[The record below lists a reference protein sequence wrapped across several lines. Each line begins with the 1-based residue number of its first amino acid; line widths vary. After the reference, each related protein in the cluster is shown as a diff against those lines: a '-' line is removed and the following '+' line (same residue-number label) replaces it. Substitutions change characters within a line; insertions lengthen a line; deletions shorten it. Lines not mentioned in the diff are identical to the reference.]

1 MIFLIVFYSSN
12 TDIVFGKNCGFKTM
26 LVETGVHN
34 RNDVK
39 SWIASNK
46 SEDKIL
52 IPDMVVSS
60 LAELL
65 QYL

>member
-1 MIFLIVFYSSN
+1 
-12 TDIVFGKNCGFKTM
+12 M

-34 RNDVK
+34 RSDVE
-39 SWIASNK
+39 SWIASNNID
-46 SEDKIL
+46 DKIL

-60 LAELL
+60 LGELL